1 MPNTEHKPTERVL
14 NILELLAVSPSGLS
28 LADISRGIGSPK
40 TTVAPILHTMASRNF
55 IAFHKDSSLYTIGI
69 CAYLAGSSYYGEK
82 SIMQFIKS
90 EMEYAVNETNEI
102 CQFGIRLEDTVLYI
116 AKVDSKEAIRLVSSV
131 GKRLPLYCT
140 ALGKAL
146 LYQMP
151 FDKVKSLYPNGLQKI
166 TDHTITDFDR
176 LKKELDEINALKFA
190 CEKQETTL
198 DVCCYAVPVCCRNK
212 TIASISISVPAF
224 RDTPEKAALIQDVLK
239 KVGNTIEQYLFE
251 NNLDENAFSIYDE
264 P

>member
-14 NILELLAVSPSGLS
+14 NILELLGTTPSGLS
-28 LADISRGIGSPK
+28 LSDIAKQIGSPK

-55 IAFHKDSSLYTIGI
+55 IAYHKDSSLYTIGI
-69 CAYLAGSSYYGEK
+69 GAYLAGISYYGEK

-102 CQFGIRLEDTVLYI
+102 CQFGIRSDNSVLYI

-146 LYQMP
+146 LYQLP
-151 FDKVKSLYPNGLQKI
+151 FEKVRALYPNGLEKF
-166 TDHTITDFDR
+166 TEYTITDFET
-176 LKKELDEINALKFA
+176 LKKEWDEINASKFA
-190 CEKQETTL
+190 HEKKETAL
-198 DVCCYAVPVCCRNK
+198 DICCYAVPNCCNQK
-212 TIASISISVPAF
+212 TIASLSISVPAF
-224 RDTPEKAALIQDVLK
+224 RDTEEKAILIKDILK

-251 NNLDENAFSIYDE
+251 NNLDENAFCIYE
-264 P
+264 G

>member
-14 NILELLAVSPSGLS
+14 NILELLASTPSGLS
-28 LADISRGIGSPK
+28 LSEIAKNIGSPK
-40 TTVAPILHTMASRNF
+40 TTIAPILHTMASRNF
-55 IAFHKDSSLYTIGI
+55 IAFHKDSGFYTTGI

-90 EMEYAVNETNEI
+90 EMQYAVNETNEI
-102 CQFGIRLEDTVLYI
+102 CQFGIRSEDSVLYI

-151 FDKVKSLYPNGLQKI
+151 LEEVKRLYPGGLKPL
-166 TDHTITDFDR
+166 TEYTIADFDR
-176 LKKELDEINALKFA
+176 LGAELKKINALKFA
-190 CEKQETTL
+190 SEKRETTL
-198 DVCCYAVPVCCRNK
+198 DICCYAVPVCCNKK

-224 RDTPEKAALIQDVLK
+224 RDTREKEDLINKVLT

-251 NNLDENAFSIYDE
+251 NNLDENAFCL
-264 P
+264 